1 MELKM
6 NETSCRENRT
16 LEVTSNGY
24 KVVVYITTNQGKIES
39 LSGNIA
45 SAKAKADEMP
55 TRGASFNA
63 YNGANGWHI
72 ECRAA
77 NEVYE
82 TMSAMAYAAVN
93 YAVSAYER

>member
-1 MELKM
+1 MELKL
-6 NETSCRENRT
+6 NEVSCRENRT
-16 LEVTSNGY
+16 LEATTNGY
-24 KVVVYITTNQGKIES
+24 KVVVNLTTKSNKIEG
-39 LSGNIA
+39 LSGNIT

-55 TRGASFNA
+55 SSMASFNA

-82 TMSAMAYAAVN
+82 TMSAIAFAAVN
-93 YAVSAYER
+93 YAVSAYEK